1 MKIDGDGGFRSE
13 CTAVGHEV
21 KVFSSCHLLLLVVL
35 FKKPFRNFYNFFFL
49 FDINFFGNQKCF
61 QFNG

>member
-1 MKIDGDGGFRSE
+1 MKIDGDGGFRRA

-21 KVFSSCHLLLLVVL
+21 KVFLSCHLLLHVVL
-35 FKKPFRNFYNFFFL
+35 FRKPFRNFYNFFL

-61 QFNG
+61 QLNG

>member
-35 FKKPFRNFYNFFFL
+35 FKKPFRNFYNFFSF
-49 FDINFFGNQKCF
+49 
-61 QFNG
+61 